1 VRERLP
7 SSLPRVSR
15 SERIPDPLPPALI
28 PDLIC
33 QQPILLCLDYDG
45 TLSEIADEP
54 AEAYPPREIPQL
66 LASLAKRRG
75 RITVAVV
82 SGREI
87 AELQRLLGLSDGL
100 ELVGVHGL
108 EMMRP
113 GGRREVAPGARE
125 CLPDLAKIR
134 AWLAGNV
141 PKRAGF
147 VIEDKGLAIAL
158 HYRRA
163 DATVARKVHRAFERF
178 IRLETPTL
186 KAGHG
191 KMVIEAMPRLAGKGD
206 AVVRL
211 AGRIG
216 ERFSPVYFGDDLS
229 DEDAFAALKGR
240 GIAVLVGEA
249 HPSAARYRVDN
260 PAGVVAVLDSIVNAL
275 AKAPAAG

>member
-1 VRERLP
+1 MP

-28 PDLIC
+28 PDLIRH
-33 QQPILLCLDYDG
+33 QPILLCLDYDG
-45 TLSEIADEP
+45 TLSEIVDDPVQARP
-54 AEAYPPREIPQL
+54 LGAIPRL
-66 LASLAKRRG
+66 LASLAERRG

-87 AELQRLLGLSDGL
+87 AELKRLLGLSDGL
-100 ELVGVHGL
+100 EFVGVHGL
-108 EMMRP
+108 EVMRRD
-113 GGRREVAPGARE
+113 GRREVAPGTRE
-125 CLPDLAKIR
+125 CMPDLAKIR
-134 AWLAGNV
+134 EWLAGNV

-158 HYRRA
+158 HYRKA
-163 DATVARKVHRAFERF
+163 DAAGARKVHRAFERF

-191 KMVIEAMPRLAGKGD
+191 KVVIEAMPKLAGKGD
-206 AVVRL
+206 AVRRL

-229 DEDAFAALKGR
+229 DEDAFAVLKGR
-240 GIAVLVGEA
+240 GITVLVGEA

-260 PAGVVAVLDSIVNAL
+260 PASVAAVLDSIANTLGETSV
-275 AKAPAAG
+275 AG

>member
-1 VRERLP
+1 LP
-7 SSLPRVSR
+7 SSLPRASR

-28 PDLIC
+28 PDLIR

-45 TLSEIADEP
+45 TLSEIVDDP
-54 AEAYPPREIPQL
+54 AQARPLGAIPRL
-66 LASLAKRRG
+66 LASLAERRG

-100 ELVGVHGL
+100 EFVGVHGL

-113 GGRREVAPGARE
+113 GGRREVAAGTRE
-125 CLPDLAKIR
+125 CMPDLAKIR
-134 AWLAGNV
+134 EWLAGNV
-141 PKRAGF
+141 PKNAGF
-147 VIEDKGLAIAL
+147 VTEDKVLSIAL
-158 HYRRA
+158 HYRKA
-163 DATVARKVHRAFERF
+163 DAALARKVHRAFEQF

-191 KMVIEAMPRLAGKGD
+191 KMVMEAMPKPAGKGD

-229 DEDAFAALKGR
+229 DEDAFAVLRGR
-240 GIAVLVGEA
+240 GITVLVGKA

-260 PAGVVAVLDSIVNAL
+260 PARVVKVLDSIANAL
-275 AKAPAAG
+275 RNAPAAG

>member
-1 VRERLP
+1 MR
-7 SSLPRVSR
+7 
-15 SERIPDPLPPALI
+15 
-28 PDLIC
+28 

-45 TLSEIADEP
+45 TLSEIVDDP
-54 AEAYPPREIPQL
+54 AQARPLGAIPQI

-87 AELQRLLGLSDGL
+87 AELQRLLGSSDGL
-100 ELVGVHGL
+100 EFVGVHGL

-113 GGRREVAPGARE
+113 GGRREVAPGTRE
-125 CLPDLAKIR
+125 CMPDLAKIR
-134 AWLAGNV
+134 EWLAGNV

-147 VIEDKGLAIAL
+147 VIEDKGLAITL
-158 HYRRA
+158 HYRKA
-163 DATVARKVHRAFERF
+163 DAAVARKVHRAFERF

-191 KMVIEAMPRLAGKGD
+191 KMVIEAMPKLAGKGD
-206 AVVRL
+206 AVLRL
-211 AGRIG
+211 VERIG

-229 DEDAFAALKGR
+229 DEDAFAALKIR
-240 GIAVLVGEA
+240 GITVMVGEA

-260 PAGVVAVLDSIVNAL
+260 PAGVVKVLDSIANAL
-275 AKAPAAG
+275 GEAPAAG

>member
-1 VRERLP
+1 MP

-28 PDLIC
+28 PDLIRH
-33 QQPILLCLDYDG
+33 QPILLCLDYDG
-45 TLSEIADEP
+45 TLSEIADDP
-54 AEAYPPREIPQL
+54 AQARPSGAIPRL

-100 ELVGVHGL
+100 EFVGVHGL

-113 GGRREVAPGARE
+113 GGRREVAPGTRE
-125 CLPDLAKIR
+125 CMPDLAKIR
-134 AWLAGNV
+134 EWLAGNV

-147 VIEDKGLAIAL
+147 VIEDKGLAITL
-158 HYRRA
+158 HYRKA
-163 DATVARKVHRAFERF
+163 DAAVARNVHRAFDRF

-186 KAGHG
+186 TAGRG
-191 KMVIEAMPRLAGKGD
+191 KMVIEAMPKLAGKGD
-206 AVVRL
+206 AVLRL
-211 AGRIG
+211 VERIG

-229 DEDAFAALKGR
+229 DEGAFAVLRGR
-240 GIAVLVGEA
+240 GITVLVGEA
-249 HPSAARYRVDN
+249 RPSAARYRVDN
-260 PAGVVAVLDSIVNAL
+260 PAGVAMVLDSIANAL
-275 AKAPAAG
+275 GEAPVAG

>member
-1 VRERLP
+1 LP
-7 SSLPRVSR
+7 SSLPRASR

-28 PDLIC
+28 PDLIRH
-33 QQPILLCLDYDG
+33 QPILLCLDYDG
-45 TLSEIADEP
+45 TLSEIADDP
-54 AEAYPPREIPQL
+54 AEAYPLREIPQL
-66 LASLAKRRG
+66 LESLAKRRG

-87 AELQRLLGLSDGL
+87 AVLQRLLGLSDGL
-100 ELVGVHGL
+100 EFVGVHGL
-108 EMMRP
+108 EMVQP
-113 GGRREVAPGARE
+113 GGRREVIPSARE
-125 CLPDLAKIR
+125 WMPDLAKIR
-134 AWLAGNV
+134 EWLTSNV

-163 DATVARKVHRAFERF
+163 DGTVARKVHRAFERF
-178 IRLETPTL
+178 VRLETPTL

-191 KMVIEAMPRLAGKGD
+191 KMVIEAMPKLAGKGD

-229 DEDAFAALKGR
+229 DEDAFAMLKGR
-240 GIAVLVGEA
+240 GITVLVGKA

-260 PAGVVAVLDSIVNAL
+260 PADVVKVLDSIANAL
-275 AKAPAAG
+275 GEAPATG

>member
-1 VRERLP
+1 MP

-15 SERIPDPLPPALI
+15 SERIPEQLPTALI
-28 PDLIC
+28 PDLIRHK
-33 QQPILLCLDYDG
+33 PILLCLDYDG

-54 AEAYPPREIPQL
+54 TEAYPLREIPQL

-87 AELQRLLGLSDGL
+87 SELQRLLGSSDGL
-100 ELVGVHGL
+100 EFVGVHGL

-113 GGRREVAPGARE
+113 GGRREVAPGTRE
-125 CLPDLAKIR
+125 CMPDLAKIR
-134 AWLAGNV
+134 AWLARNV
-141 PKRAGF
+141 PKRTGF

-158 HYRRA
+158 HYRKA
-163 DATVARKVHRAFERF
+163 DAAVARKVHRAFERF

-186 KAGHG
+186 KAGRG
-191 KMVIEAMPRLAGKGD
+191 KMVIEAMPKLASKGD

-211 AGRIG
+211 AERMG

-229 DEDAFAALKGR
+229 DEDAFAVLRGR
-240 GIAVLVGEA
+240 GITVLVGEG

-260 PAGVVAVLDSIVNAL
+260 PAGVAAVLDSIANAL
-275 AKAPAAG
+275 GETPAAG